1 MGYTRLSPSVNK
13 QLGNYANQY
22 SSKEITL
29 ALKRLAHIDKQ
40 LKSSRIKDESAIT
53 EFVYATVYNG

>member
-1 MGYTRLSPSVNK
+1 VNK

-22 SSKEITL
+22 NSKEITL

>member
-1 MGYTRLSPSVNK
+1 
-13 QLGNYANQY
+13 
-22 SSKEITL
+22 
-29 ALKRLAHIDKQ
+29 LAHIDKQ